1 MSSIWREKTVGV
13 LMGGVSAEREISL
26 RTGAAVCDAFGELG
40 YQVRAIEVEE
50 RGGWMA
56 TVRQVDVVFI
66 ALHGKFGEDGTVQA
80 VLETLAIPYT
90 GSGVLASALAMNKP
104 MAKRIWQ
111 TYAIPT
117 PDWEVIEKNAPWQ
130 LGRLAERGYPLVVKP
145 STEGSSVGVS
155 IVRSQETFQGALAEA
170 FQFDPSSLVETY
182 IPGQEVTVGIL
193 GEQTLGAMEVVAKG
207 EFHSYE
213 VKYTAGREE
222 FHMPALLPSATYER
236 VLSIALDA
244 HRSLGCTGYSRV
256 DTRVTDQGDIFVL
269 EVNSLPGLMELSY
282 LPRIAA
288 HAGLSYGALIEE
300 ILQQAQLHIQLP
312 TQRSPQ

>member
-1 MSSIWREKTVGV
+1 MNSIWCEKTVGV

-26 RTGAAVCDAFGELG
+26 RTGSAVCEAFGELG
-40 YQVRAIEVEE
+40 YQVRTIEVE
-50 RGGWMA
+50 GGGEWMA

-111 TYAIPT
+111 TYEIPT
-117 PDWEVIEKNAPWQ
+117 PDWEVVEKNAPWQ
-130 LGRLAERGYPLVVKP
+130 LGHLAEGYPLVVKP

-155 IVRSQETFQGALAEA
+155 IVRSEETFQSALAEA
-170 FQFDPSSLVETY
+170 FQFDSSSLVETY

-222 FHMPALLPSATYER
+222 FHMPAALPSATYER

-288 HAGLSYGALIEE
+288 HAGLSYGALIEK
-300 ILQQAQLHIQLP
+300 ILGQAQLHIQSP
-312 TQRSPQ
+312 IRRSL